1 MKIESDSMSEPVNIE
16 ERKVE
21 EAFHVLKETA
31 REFEKDID
39 DFEDFVETVFD
50 TDFQSSPRTNNGL
63 MNLQNGNNGDSVIDI
78 YEEKFYVRQTAT
90 DRVEA
95 FAENLDLSMPAADL
109 FDELANSPRVDKDAA
124 YNVVASFERNNVNQ
138 IVLQNFEDMADA
150 PVKLREKVG
159 EDLETEKESLWHYHK
174 EISSLYDKVDSLNR
188 ENTLPMDFDTAL
200 DVVNEFEEIEERAEQ
215 LKNRRI
221 HELRRRDEY
230 MKGDMDTHEERFY
243 EDEDFQRPVL
253 EELDRINEY
262 IEEATENIV
271 LGS

>member
-1 MKIESDSMSEPVNIE
+1 MSEPVNLE
-16 ERKVE
+16 DENVE
-21 EAFHVLKETA
+21 AAFQVLKKTG

-39 DFEDFVETVFD
+39 DFEEFVDAVFEKD
-50 TDFQSSPRTNNGL
+50 YSSGINQQNNGF
-63 MNLQNGNNGDSVIDI
+63 MGSKNSEDSVIDL
-78 YEEKFYVRQTAT
+78 YEEIFYVRQTAT

-95 FAENLDLSMPAADL
+95 FAEKLDLSMPAADL
-109 FDELANSPRVDKDAA
+109 FDELANSPGVDEDKA
-124 YNVVASFERNNVNQ
+124 YNVVDRFERNNVNQ
-138 IVLQNFEDMADA
+138 IVLQTFDQMSDS

-200 DVVNEFEEIEERAEQ
+200 DVVNEFEEIEDRAEQ

-221 HELRRRDEY
+221 HELMRRDEY
-230 MKGDMDTHEERFY
+230 MKRDMSAHEDRFY
-243 EDEDFQRPVL
+243 KEEDFERPVL

>member
-1 MKIESDSMSEPVNIE
+1 MSGAVDLE

-39 DFEDFVETVFD
+39 DFEDFVDAVFD
-50 TDFQSSPRTNNGL
+50 KDFQSIPQQNNGV
-63 MNLQNGNNGDSVIDI
+63 MNVKNGNNGDSVIDL
-78 YEEKFYVRQTAT
+78 YEEMFYANNTAT
-90 DRVEA
+90 DRVET

-109 FDELANSPRVDKDAA
+109 FDELANSPNVDEDAA

-138 IVLQNFEDMADA
+138 IVLQKFDDMADT
-150 PVKLREKVG
+150 PVELREKVG

-200 DVVNEFEEIEERAEQ
+200 DVVNEFEEIEDRAEQ

-221 HELRRRDEY
+221 HELMRRDEY
-230 MKGDMDTHEERFY
+230 MKRDMSAHEDRFY
-243 EDEDFQRPVL
+243 KEEDFERPVL